1 MYLVGPTTPTTLHQA
16 EKLILT
22 LRTRA
27 LGAPTSG
34 LEIHVQ
40 YPLAAQ
46 RAFATS
52 LAPKT
57 PSGKPFRFVLLSGG
71 AVVRDQ
77 STRLPP
83 GMSALKK
90 RGQVEQDF
98 VDFAAQ
104 NQTNWK
110 CFIARPLMVIMPGSW
125 MGWVIPNGYQIP
137 VAVLAAAL
145 VHIAVSGEADQ
156 TLQNVDLRRIGQ
168 KVMEKR

>member
-104 NQTNWK
+104 NRTNWK

-125 MGWVIPNGYQIP
+125 MGWVIPNWYQIP